1 MKIMQFI
8 TSTVGRKILMAVTG
22 LILISF
28 ICVHLLGNSSVF
40 WGANGINAYA
50 KHLHD
55 LGPLVWVFRLVM
67 LSVFAVHIA
76 IGIQLTLENRAAN
89 PGNYAVKK
97 MARAN
102 FSSETMI
109 VSGLFLLGFVVY
121 HIAHFTMHVT
131 NPEISASH
139 LPVDALSRPDV
150 FSMVVF
156 SFSKFFIASIYVAAM
171 VFLFL
176 HVSHGVQ
183 SFIQTFGFNNG
194 PSLPV
199 VEKVSKGVALILLF
213 GYISIPILIIAGIVK
228 I

>member
-1 MKIMQFI
+1 MQFI
-8 TSTVGRKILMAVTG
+8 QSTVGRKIIMAVTG

-40 WGANGINAYA
+40 FGADGINAYA

-55 LGPLVWVFRLVM
+55 LGPLVWVFRLIM
-67 LSVFAVHIA
+67 LAVFGIHI
-76 IGIQLTLENRAAN
+76 IFGIQLTLENRAAT
-89 PGNYAVKK
+89 PGSYAVKK

-102 FSSETMI
+102 FASETMI
-109 VSGLFLLGFVVY
+109 VSGLLLLVFVAY
-121 HIAHFTMHVT
+121 HILHFTMHVT

-139 LPVDALSRPDV
+139 LPVDALNRPDV
-150 FSMVVF
+150 FSMVVL
-156 SFSKFFIASIYVAAM
+156 SFQKFIISLIYVAAM

-176 HVSHGVQ
+176 HVSHGFQ

-194 PSLPV
+194 SSLPV
-199 VEKVSKGVALILLF
+199 VEKVSKGVALVLLF

>member
-1 MKIMQFI
+1 MQFI
-8 TSTVGRKILMAVTG
+8 QSTVGRKILMAVTG
-22 LILISF
+22 AILISF

-40 WGANGINAYA
+40 LGADGINAYA

-55 LGPLVWVFRLVM
+55 LGPLVWLFRLVM
-67 LSVFAVHIA
+67 LSVFGIHI
-76 IGIQLTLENRAAN
+76 IFGILLTLENRAAT

-102 FSSETMI
+102 FASETMI
-109 VSGLFLLGFVVY
+109 VSGLLLLAFVVY
-121 HIAHFTMHVT
+121 HILHFTAHVT

-139 LPVDALSRPDV
+139 LPLDALNRPDV
-150 FSMVVF
+150 YTMVVL
-156 SFSKFFIASIYVAAM
+156 SFQKFVISLIYVAAM

-176 HVSHGVQ
+176 HVSHGFQ
-183 SFIQTFGFNNG
+183 SFIQTLGFNNG
-194 PSLPV
+194 PSLSP
-199 VEKVSKGVALILLF
+199 VEKVSKGVALVLLF

>member
-1 MKIMQFI
+1 MKIMQF
-8 TSTVGRKILMAVTG
+8 TQSTVGRKILMAVTG

-28 ICVHLLGNSSVF
+28 ICVHLLGNSSVY

-67 LSVFAVHIA
+67 LTVFGLHVIF
-76 IGIQLTLENRAAN
+76 GIQLTLENRAAT
-89 PGNYAVKK
+89 PGTYAVKK
-97 MARAN
+97 MARAT
-102 FSSETMI
+102 FASETMI
-109 VSGLFLLGFVVY
+109 VSGLVLLAFVVY
-121 HIAHFTMHVT
+121 HILHFTMHVT

-150 FSMVVF
+150 FSMVVL
-156 SFSKFFIASIYVAAM
+156 SFQKFIISLIYVAAM

-176 HVSHGVQ
+176 HVSHGCQ

-194 PSLPV
+194 SSLPV
-199 VEKVSKGVALILLF
+199 VEKVGKGVALVLLF
-213 GYISIPILIIAGIVK
+213 GYISIPLLIIFGIVK

>member
-1 MKIMQFI
+1 MQFI
-8 TSTVGRKILMAVTG
+8 QSSVGRKILMAVTG
-22 LILISF
+22 AILIAF

-40 WGANGINAYA
+40 LGADGINAYA

-55 LGPLVWVFRLVM
+55 LGPLVWLFRLFM
-67 LSVFAVHIA
+67 LAV
-76 IGIQLTLENRAAN
+76 IGIHIIFGILLTLENRAAT
-89 PGNYAVKK
+89 PGTYAVKR

-102 FSSETMI
+102 FASETMI
-109 VSGLFLLGFVVY
+109 VSGLLLLVFVVY
-121 HIAHFTMHVT
+121 HILHFTAHVT

-139 LPVDALSRPDV
+139 LPLDSLNRPDV
-150 FSMVVF
+150 YTMMVL
-156 SFSKFFIASIYVAAM
+156 SFQKFIISLIYVAAM

-176 HVSHGVQ
+176 HVSHGFQ

-194 PSLPV
+194 PSLSAT
-199 VEKVSKGVALILLF
+199 EKVSKGVALVLLF

>member
-1 MKIMQFI
+1 MQF
-8 TSTVGRKILMAVTG
+8 TQSTVGRKILMAVTG

-40 WGANGINAYA
+40 WGADGINAYA

-67 LSVFAVHIA
+67 LAVFGLHI
-76 IGIQLTLENRAAN
+76 IFGIQLTLENRAAT
-89 PGNYAVKK
+89 PGNYAVKR

-102 FSSETMI
+102 FASETMI
-109 VSGLFLLGFVVY
+109 VSGLALLAFVVY
-121 HIAHFTMHVT
+121 HILHFTAHVT
-131 NPEISASH
+131 NPEISASL
-139 LPVDALSRPDV
+139 LPADALGRPDV
-150 FSMVVF
+150 FSMVVL
-156 SFSKFFIASIYVAAM
+156 SFQKFLISLIYVAAM

-176 HVSHGVQ
+176 HVSHGFQ

-194 PSLPV
+194 SSLHV
-199 VEKVSKGVALILLF
+199 LEKVSKGVALVLLF
-213 GYISIPILIIAGIVK
+213 GYISIPVLIIFGIVK

>member
-1 MKIMQFI
+1 MQF
-8 TSTVGRKILMAVTG
+8 TQSTVGRKILMAVTG

-40 WGANGINAYA
+40 WGADGINAYA

-67 LSVFAVHIA
+67 LAVFGLHI
-76 IGIQLTLENRAAN
+76 IFGIQLTLENRAAT
-89 PGNYAVKK
+89 PGNYAVRR

-102 FSSETMI
+102 FASETMI
-109 VSGLFLLGFVVY
+109 VSGLALLAFVVY
-121 HIAHFTMHVT
+121 HILHFTAHVT
-131 NPEISASH
+131 NPEISASL
-139 LPVDALSRPDV
+139 LPADALGRPDV
-150 FSMVVF
+150 FTMVVL
-156 SFSKFFIASIYVAAM
+156 SFQKFLISLIYVAAM

-176 HVSHGVQ
+176 HVSHGFQ

-194 PSLPV
+194 SSLHV
-199 VEKVSKGVALILLF
+199 LEKVSKGVALVLLF
-213 GYISIPILIIAGIVK
+213 GYISIPVLIIFGIVK